1 MPRLTI
7 VVPLA
12 VAVAILVGC
21 GREEPL
27 GPPEQAPPAR
37 VTTVVAGERQISE
50 TAEATGTV
58 QAIYV
63 AEIAPKIMARVKE
76 VLVREGDRVRRGQVL
91 VHLEDADLVAAVEQA
106 QASLQQAIAHYE
118 QAKTGLEIMRTKA
131 DVDVRQAREAV
142 AAAKAQ
148 LEKVRTGPRPQQLK
162 QAEDAVKIAKARL
175 EQARQQLDLMKE
187 GFRRQ
192 QKAQAEQAVRAAE
205 QQLEQARS
213 GLAEARAHLRT
224 VQADYERIKNL
235 YEQEVVPKQQLD
247 HMELQ
252 LTSAKEQVRR
262 AEAQVKMAEAALEQA
277 RQQKDL
283 VFEGFR
289 SQEIR
294 QAEEAVRQA
303 EAAYNQ
309 ALQELDMA
317 REGGRHEDV
326 AAAEAQY
333 KQAQQQL
340 RAALAAQARVKLREE
355 DVKNAKA
362 AIAQARAGLKA
373 ARVMLSYAI
382 IRAPFDGVITGRMV
396 DPGDMANPGVPAIR
410 VEDDSLYRLICSVPE
425 SQAVHLSLGQRVI
438 CVIEALQGA
447 RLTGV
452 VSEIV
457 PAADPASRTLTVKAD
472 LPHYRGLKTGLFG
485 RMIFTVGSRKAL
497 LVPREAVVTHEGVTG
512 VWTVRDGKAAFRVV
526 KTGAAT
532 DGEIEILSGI
542 SAGDEV
548 IVQGQE
554 HLREGQPVE
563 ASRRLSKLPNRTVTR
578 PAAGTER
585 QEVSAR

>member
-7 VVPLA
+7 ALLLA
-12 VAVAILVGC
+12 VAVIVVAGC
-21 GREEPL
+21 GREKPL
-27 GPPEQAPPAR
+27 GPPETAPPAS
-37 VTTVVAGERQISE
+37 VTVVVAKEKQISE

-58 QAIYV
+58 EAVYV
-63 AEIAPKIMARVKE
+63 AEIAPKIMARVSQ
-76 VLVREGDRVRRGQVL
+76 VLVHEGDRVKKGQVL
-91 VHLEDADLVAAVEQA
+91 IRLEDADLVAAVQQA
-106 QASLQQAIAHYE
+106 EAGLKQAIAHYE

-142 AAAKAQ
+142 AAARAQ

-162 QAEDAVKIAKARL
+162 QAEDAVKMAKARL

-205 QQLEQARS
+205 QQLEQAKS
-213 GLAEARAHLRT
+213 GLAEARAHLHT
-224 VQADYERIKNL
+224 VEADYQRIKNL

-252 LTSAKEQVRR
+252 LTSAREQVRR
-262 AEAQVKMAEAALEQA
+262 AEAQVRMAEAALEQA

-283 VFEGFR
+283 MFEGFR
-289 SQEIR
+289 PQEVR

-317 REGGRHEDV
+317 REGGRKEDV

-340 RAALAAQARVKLREE
+340 RAALAAQARVRLREQ
-355 DVKNAKA
+355 DVRNAEA
-362 AIAQARAGLKA
+362 AIAQARASLKA
-373 ARVMLSYAI
+373 AKVMLSYAV
-382 IRAPFDGVITGRMV
+382 IRAPFDGVVTGRMV
-396 DPGDMANPGVPAIR
+396 DPGDMGNPGVPAIR
-410 VEDDSLYRLICSVPE
+410 VEDDSLYRLVCSVPE
-425 SQAVHLSLGQRVI
+425 SQASHLSIGQKVI
-438 CVIEALQGA
+438 CIIEALKGA

-472 LPHYRGLKTGLFG
+472 LPRYSGLKTGLFG
-485 RMIFTVGSRKAL
+485 RMVFTVGSRVAL
-497 LVPREAVVTHEGVTG
+497 MVPKEAVVNKQGVLG
-512 VWTVRDGKAAFRVV
+512 VWSVREGKAAFKVV
-526 KTGAAT
+526 KTGAEI
-532 DGEIEILSGI
+532 DGQMEILSGI
-542 SAGDEV
+542 SAGDMVVVE
-548 IVQGQE
+548 GQE
-554 HLREGQPVE
+554 NLREGQPVQTK
-563 ASRRLSKLPNRTVTR
+563 RRLSRVPPQPQRIASTAVRREVTQR
-578 PAAGTER
+578 
-585 QEVSAR
+585 